1 MVCRVRWTHAVM
13 HESWFASL
21 EKSTFYIEEH
31 TARERGRRRREPGV
45 IRELYSVALIFFFF
59 GGQRGAYSIGRETKH
74 AGVLGREC
82 FFFLT

>member
-1 MVCRVRWTHAVM
+1 MFMVCRVRWTHAVM

-45 IRELYSVALIFFFF
+45 IRELYSVALIFFF
-59 GGQRGAYSIGRETKH
+59 GGSAWRLFDRERDKTCW
-74 AGVLGREC
+74 GPRP
-82 FFFLT
+82 

>member
-45 IRELYSVALIFFFF
+45 IRELYSVALIFFF
-59 GGQRGAYSIGRETKH
+59 GGVSVALIRSGERQNM
-74 AGVLGREC
+74 LGSSAVNV
-82 FFFLT
+82 FFF